1 MLNKELVEYL
11 KLILDFDMLLFV
23 IESII
28 VILEF
33 FM

>member
-28 VILEF
+28 VIFEF